1 MCTVLGTAHA
11 SGPALG
17 NCAHPLYLEDSEQLQ
32 PAVALHVARLERS
45 QGAACPAVDSLQD
58 LAHRTGGGLLQLVFV
73 IDHLLDRGELL
84 RPVARLA
91 DVELPQLVPG
101 FAHLAGGELLRLVL
115 EKLLVARPA
124 DGELFQL
131 VFAIV
136 HLLESGELRR
146 PVARLADV
154 ELPRL
159 VLGFAHLAGGELLRP
174 VARLADVELPQLVP
188 GFAHLAGGELLRLVA
203 HLDRPA
209 RTSCSPVA

>member
-1 MCTVLGTAHA
+1 MLHA
-11 SGPALG
+11 SNVPRERHA
-17 NCAHPLYLEDSEQLQ
+17 PLWI
-32 PAVALHVARLERS
+32 R
-45 QGAACPAVDSLQD
+45 CKIF
-58 LAHRTGGGLLQLVFV
+58 AHRTGGGLLQLLFV

-159 VLGFAHLAGGELLRP
+159 V
-174 VARLADVELPQLVP
+174 P
-188 GFAHLAGGELLRLVA
+188 GFAHLAGGELLRLAA

>member
-73 IDHLLDRGELL
+73 I
-84 RPVARLA
+84 
-91 DVELPQLVPG
+91 
-101 FAHLAGGELLRLVL
+101 
-115 EKLLVARPA
+115 
-124 DGELFQL
+124 
-131 VFAIV
+131 V

-146 PVARLADV
+146 PVACLADV

-159 VLGFAHLAGGELLRP
+159 VPGFAHLAGELLRP

>member
-58 LAHRTGGGLLQLVFV
+58 LAHRKGGGLLQLVFV

-91 DVELPQLVPG
+91 DAELPQLVPS
-101 FAHLAGGELLRLVL
+101 FAQ
-115 EKLLVARPA
+115 
-124 DGELFQL
+124 F
-131 VFAIV
+131 
-136 HLLESGELRR
+136 
-146 PVARLADV
+146 
-154 ELPRL
+154 
-159 VLGFAHLAGGELLRP
+159 
-174 VARLADVELPQLVP
+174 
-188 GFAHLAGGELLRLVA
+188 AGGELLRLVA